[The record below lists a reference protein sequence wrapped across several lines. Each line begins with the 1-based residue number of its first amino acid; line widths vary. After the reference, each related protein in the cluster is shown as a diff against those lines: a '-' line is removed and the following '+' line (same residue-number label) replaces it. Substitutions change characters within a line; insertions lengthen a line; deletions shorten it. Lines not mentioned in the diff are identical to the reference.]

1 MRPERNVPVNS
12 AALLVCVFSTFAMTG
27 LIWLIQVVQ
36 YPLMSEVGES
46 SFVQYERGHCDR
58 ITPVVLPLMTAE
70 LLTAAFLVWKPL
82 PGQSTVL
89 VGAFVALLLIWA
101 STFFLQVPLHN
112 QLCQNFSAELHR
124 RLVLSNWIRTVLWS
138 VRSVAM
144 LWVLYCVIGN
154 PRS

>member
-1 MRPERNVPVNS
+1 MNYV
-12 AALLVCVFSTFAMTG
+12 ALLVCVFSTFAMTG

-36 YPLMSEVGES
+36 YPLMSEVGAS

-70 LLTAAFLVWKPL
+70 LFAAAFLVWRPL
-82 PGQSTVL
+82 PGHSTVL
-89 VGAFVALLLIWA
+89 VVAFVALLLIWA

-112 QLCQNFSAELHR
+112 QLCQAFNADLHR

-138 VRSVAM
+138 VRSSMM
-144 LWVLYCVIGN
+144 LWVLYRVIGSQQ
-154 PRS
+154 P